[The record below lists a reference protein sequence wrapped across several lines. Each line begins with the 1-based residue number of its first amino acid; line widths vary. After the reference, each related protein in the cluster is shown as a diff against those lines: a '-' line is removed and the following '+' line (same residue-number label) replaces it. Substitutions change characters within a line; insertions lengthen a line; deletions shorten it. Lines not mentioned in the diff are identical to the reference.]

1 MVFKQEKL
9 IERFFLVK
17 TVAEYIDIKV
27 QIIGCCNPNDKE
39 RRYFWINHV
48 KTIFPKGLNHKIAPR
63 CN

>member
-9 IERFFLVK
+9 IGHFFC
-17 TVAEYIDIKV
+17 ENRSGIYRDIKV